1 VDQER
6 PPAGQVA
13 VFIDFENLVLG
24 AGTRLPG
31 QANPVPYAALT
42 RLRALWRRPRG
53 FAGGNLCFA
62 SDDMN
67 WIPLRLEL
75 VPDQGTAKG
84 LVARGWGI
92 GDIPPADGLP
102 PVVYCLPA

>member
-1 VDQER
+1 MDQER
-6 PPAGQVA
+6 PSAGQVA

-24 AGTRLPG
+24 AGT
-31 QANPVPYAALT
+31 YAALT
-42 RLRALWRRPRG
+42 RLRALRRRPRG

-92 GDIPPADGLP
+92 GDVPPADGLP

>member
-1 VDQER
+1 M
-6 PPAGQVA
+6 G
-13 VFIDFENLVLG
+13 L
-24 AGTRLPG
+24 
-31 QANPVPYAALT
+31 
-42 RLRALWRRPRG
+42 
-53 FAGGNLCFA
+53 A

-84 LVARGWGI
+84 LVARVQGI